1 MVTRQ
6 RAKSSVKGGQIELTV
21 ILPIQVVNQ
30 RLYARLVQMSD
41 VTRRLPRFLAG
52 HDRRRG
58 DGTEGVD
65 DDFTSDGLDGVDH
78 YGDCSGVEL
87 FEGLVNSAGKSCK
100 MRGGRRQVD

>member
-1 MVTRQ
+1 MD
-6 RAKSSVKGGQIELTV
+6 
-21 ILPIQVVNQ
+21 Q

-58 DGTEGVD
+58 DGTEGID
-65 DDFTSDGLDGVDH
+65 DDFTSDRLDGVDH
-78 YGDCSGVEL
+78 YGDCSRVEL

-100 MRGGRRQVD
+100 MRGGRGQVD

>member
-1 MVTRQ
+1 M
-6 RAKSSVKGGQIELTV
+6 
-21 ILPIQVVNQ
+21 NQ
-30 RLYARLVQMSD
+30 RLYTRLVQMSD

-65 DDFTSDGLDGVDH
+65 DDFASDGLNGVDH
-78 YGDCSGVEL
+78 YGDCSRVEL
-87 FEGLVNSAGKSCK
+87 FEGLVNPAEKSCK